1 MESDPNSTIRIE
13 SAGREAEAQIRAM
26 IRAGRLNPLGIDWR
40 RFLLAIGED
49 GEIVGCVQVKQ
60 HRGGA
65 RELASLFVKPASR
78 RRGVG
83 GSLIRQVLGQE
94 DPPLWLTCR
103 VRLVAYYER
112 FGFQVVD
119 DVRDMPGYFRFAWR
133 VFNFIPSRTRGEARL
148 AVMRWR

>member
-1 MESDPNSTIRIE
+1 MEFERNPLIRIE
-13 SAGREAEAQIRAM
+13 SAEREAQAEIRAM

-40 RFLLAIGED
+40 RFLLAIAEE

-65 RELASLFVKPASR
+65 RELASLYVKPAK
-78 RRGVG
+78 RGRG
-83 GSLIRQVLGQE
+83 IGSSLIRRVLGQE

-119 DVRDMPGYFRFAWR
+119 DVQEMPGYFHFAWR
-133 VFNFIPSRTRGEARL
+133 VFNGIPSRTRGGMRL
-148 AVMRWR
+148 AVMRWG